1 MRKQVFFPGARF
13 PVAVLDA
20 AASVIN
26 GFREPPH
33 RSSSSSSSQDDEPLV
48 HANLTYVNDEASWTF
63 DEWSDWKE
71 AYTSGGRAAGLVLA
85 LPRRSIYNVKV
96 AQYPVES
103 RLILELEY
111 ADEAPFAGTSIAV
124 SAASSEWIDRVLE
137 LFEATVAAPRFT
149 SQLKAD
155 RLAAPTI
162 FIGHGRDD
170 SWRDL
175 KDHLLHQQGYLVEA
189 YETGARA
196 GHDIRDILE
205 SMMSTSAFALLVMT
219 GDDETA
225 DGTRRARQNVIHEAG
240 LFQGRLGWH
249 RAILLVEEGIEEFS
263 NVSGLQQIR
272 FAKGRIRETFGDVLA
287 TLRREFGDR

>member
-20 AASVIN
+20 AASVVN
-26 GFREPPH
+26 GFRD
-33 RSSSSSSSQDDEPLV
+33 SSSSYDNKPLV
-48 HANLTYVNDEASWTF
+48 HANLAYVNDEASWTF
-63 DEWSDWKE
+63 DQWLAWKA
-71 AYTSGGRAAGLVLA
+71 AYASGGRAAGVVIA
-85 LPRRSIYNVKV
+85 LPAHGSGSVT
-96 AQYPVES
+96 APQYPVES

-111 ADEAPFAGTSIAV
+111 AEETPFSGTSVAV
-124 SAASSEWIDRVLE
+124 SAANSEWIDRVLE
-137 LFEATVAAPRFT
+137 LFEATVAAPRFS

-155 RLAAPTI
+155 KLPAPTI

-170 SWRDL
+170 AWRDL

-196 GHDIRDILE
+196 GHDIRDILV
-205 SMMSTSAFALLVMT
+205 SMMSASAFALLVLT
-219 GDDETA
+219 GDDETS
-225 DGTRRARQNVIHEAG
+225 DGQHRARQNVIHEAG

-263 NVSGLQQIR
+263 NVAGLQQIR
-272 FAKGRIRETFGDVLA
+272 FSKGRIRETFGDVLA